1 VIALA
6 GIVMRNSVILVDQI
20 EQDMAA
26 GHDAYTAIVE
36 AAVRR
41 FRPITLTAAAA
52 GLAMIPLAQE
62 VFWAP
67 MAIAMM
73 GGLVAATILTLT
85 FLPALYALAF
95 KAPRRA
101 AIPKF
106 AEGLGGQAGKAL
118 AVTA

>member
-1 VIALA
+1 
-6 GIVMRNSVILVDQI
+6 M
-20 EQDMAA
+20 
-26 GHDAYTAIVE
+26 
-36 AAVRR
+36 RR

-73 GGLVAATILTLT
+73 GGLVAGTILTLT

-95 KAPRRA
+95 RVPGRA
-101 AIPKF
+101 GAHG
-106 AEGLGGQAGKAL
+106 AERPAMDAEKAL
-118 AVTA
+118 VAAT